1 MAASPNDE
9 DMAELVIPSLPVETR
24 CPPFPLRQYNGFWI
38 PEPILP
44 GVTAARARFEPR
56 PSDVFLASVPKS
68 GTTWL
73 KALALATL
81 NRAKHPPCDPDHPL
95 RHRNPHDCVEFLEA
109 PVAWSKDGGGGVF
122 AALPSPRVIATHLPC
137 SLLPGGITE
146 EEGSGGRIV
155 YICRDPKDTLVS
167 TWLYI
172 KKMVAFAGARA
183 NDDDGKLLVPR
194 PTSFTIEEAFELF
207 CDGRCV
213 CGPQWR
219 HVGGYW
225 EESKRRPEKVLFLRY
240 EEMLED
246 PMGNVR
252 KLAEFMGC
260 AFSAEEE
267 EAGVVRHIVE
277 LCSLDVLKDMEVN
290 KSGTQGYV
298 KNESFFRKGVAGDW
312 SNHMTPAMAARL
324 DKIVKDELHGS
335 GFRFAVAVSRCPP
348 AEKNHS
354 TT

>member
-1 MAASPNDE
+1 MHASFVPTPE
-9 DMAELVIPSLPVETR
+9 D
-24 CPPFPLRQYNGFWI
+24 
-38 PEPILP
+38 IL
-44 GVTAARARFEPR
+44 
-56 PSDVFLASVPKS
+56 LASFPKS

-73 KALALATL
+73 KALAFATL
-81 NRAKHPPCDPDHPL
+81 HRADHPPRAADHPL
-95 RHRNPHDCVEFLEA
+95 RRLNPHGCVKFLELDLGLPA
-109 PVAWSKDGGGGVF
+109 QDPKGGASGV
-122 AALPSPRVIATHLPC
+122 LATHLPY
-137 SLLPGGITE
+137 SLLGRRITAE
-146 EEGSGGRIV
+146 ESGCRIV